1 MQFLRDWA
9 MAATILVVDD
19 EPTMQVLV
27 QKSFRRK
34 IRKGE
39 LEFIFANNGVEAL
52 EQIEQHPDVDV
63 MLTDINMPR
72 MDGLTLLN
80 HLAQRP
86 SPTPKTVVISA
97 YGDFG
102 NIRAAMNRGAFD
114 FLTKPINFD
123 DLEITLERTLEH
135 VAQLRERN
143 EALRKS
149 EANNRAMLLA
159 IPDLLIRIDREGNYK
174 DLRNA
179 IRTNLY
185 NPDATVIGNNIK
197 AVLPAE
203 ISGQWMQLVEQAL
216 ATGNLQLC
224 EYSIEINGALEYEE
238 ARIVVTGEDEVL
250 IMVRNI
256 SDRKRAEAALT
267 TAKEIAETANRAKS
281 SFLASM
287 SHELRTPLNA
297 ILGFSQLLGGDQS
310 LSSVQRDNLSI
321 IKRSGEHLLSL
332 INDILAMSKLEAGQI
347 KATFTTLDLPNLLQS
362 LYEMYRPRAHQKGL
376 TLTIDISATV
386 PKGVKSDDS
395 KLRQIFSNLIG
406 NSIKFTEQ
414 GTVTIQADAQHYP
427 AVHDSNQ
434 MLIQVS
440 VTDTGPGIE
449 PHEIE
454 LLFEP
459 FVQTSSG
466 QKSTEGTGLGLS
478 ISREYVE
485 LLNGEILV
493 DTQVGQGSCFSV
505 RLPMQLGSVDEMA
518 IATPKQSSPDV
529 NTDALLL
536 NTTDDDT
543 TNFRTLLVSDD
554 IANLPLPWIQALY
567 QAALTIDNQAILE
580 LLDDVGATHAP
591 LKAKITKLID
601 HFQFDVILE
610 FLQDCYPDR
619 F

>member
-1 MQFLRDWA
+1 

-52 EQIEQHPDVDV
+52 EQIEQHPHVDV

-80 HLAQRP
+80 HLANRP

-159 IPDLLIRIDREGNYK
+159 IPDLLIRIDREGNYQ

-179 IRTNLY
+179 NRTNLY
-185 NPDATVIGNNIK
+185 NPEATVIGNNIN
-197 AVLPAE
+197 AVLPPE
-203 ISGQWMQLVEQAL
+203 ISGQWMQLAERAL
-216 ATGNLQLC
+216 ATGELQLC
-224 EYSIEINGALEYEE
+224 EYSIEINGTLEHEE

-310 LSSVQRDNLSI
+310 LSNVQRDNLSI
-321 IKRSGEHLLSL
+321 IKRSGEHLLIL
-332 INDILAMSKLEAGQI
+332 INDILSMSKLEAGQVE
-347 KATFTTLDLPNLLQS
+347 TNFTALDLHNLLQS
-362 LYEMYRPRAHQKGL
+362 LYEMHRPRADQKGL
-376 TLTIDISATV
+376 TLSLETSPAV
-386 PKGVKSDDS
+386 PRGVKSDDS

-406 NSIKFTEQ
+406 NAIKFTDA
-414 GTVTIQADAQHYP
+414 GTVKIQADAQHHP
-427 AVHDSNQ
+427 TANDPDHI
-434 MLIQVS
+434 LLHVS

-478 ISREYVE
+478 ISREYVG

-505 RLPMQLGSVDEMA
+505 SLPMQPCSVHD
-518 IATPKQSSPDV
+518 ISSPPSATVIDEK
-529 NTDALLL
+529 NADALFFKTAL
-536 NTTDDDT
+536 DDT
-543 TNFRTLLVSDD
+543 TNFKTLLVPNDLE
-554 IANLPLPWIQALY
+554 NLPLDWIQSLH

-580 LLDDVGATHAP
+580 LLDEIETTHP
-591 LKAKITKLID
+591 SFKAKVIKLID
-601 HFQFDVILE
+601 HFHFDVLLE
-610 FLQDCYPDR
+610 FLQERYPDT